1 MQVGEGAGEDK
12 GDTEELTAASIRV
25 EEVRRKRIDG
35 GRSSGLSFHG
45 DRPERGLFR
54 PGSGWN
60 RSGERRRRCGRGRR
74 SSLREE
80 SRSGESS

>member
-12 GDTEELTAASIRV
+12 GDTEELTAASIRA

-60 RSGERRRRCGRGRR
+60 RSGERF
-74 SSLREE
+74 
-80 SRSGESS
+80 